1 MGGQLRLKLEH
12 NADFSRD
19 RFIVSAPNREA
30 AETLDAWPNQRG
42 GALALIGSPGAG
54 KTHLAAA
61 WAERTGA
68 EVITL
73 ADLEADD
80 LGDLSGPMLLD
91 GADSAPHGEA
101 FFHLLNKAQQ
111 PESCLLVTGRT
122 PPRTWSVDVP
132 DLRSR
137 LNALT
142 VVELGEP
149 DDAILRGLLV
159 KLFQERNIRPPQD
172 LLAYLVLRMERSA
185 PAAQAIVAALD
196 ETASAEHRPISRV
209 LARELLRDETDDS
222 IEQP

>member
-1 MGGQLRLKLEH
+1 LGGQLRLKLEH

-19 RFIVSAPNREA
+19 RFIVSSPNREA
-30 AETLDAWPNQRG
+30 AETLDVWPNRRSG
-42 GALALIGSPGAG
+42 TLALIGSPGAG
-54 KTHLAAA
+54 KSHLAAA

-68 EVITL
+68 KIVTL
-73 ADLEADD
+73 ADLAEDE

-91 GADSAPHGEA
+91 GADAAPHGEA

-122 PPRTWSVDVP
+122 PPRTWAVDLP

-142 VVELGEP
+142 VVALGEP
-149 DDAILRGLLV
+149 DDAILRGLLL
-159 KLFQERNIRPPQD
+159 KLFEERHIRPTQD
-172 LLAYLVLRMERSA
+172 LLAYLLLRMERSA

-209 LARELLRDETDDS
+209 LARELLKDETDE
-222 IEQP
+222 ILEQG

>member
-1 MGGQLRLKLEH
+1 MLHVFNRITDLGGQLRLKLEH

-73 ADLEADD
+73 ADLAEDE

-91 GADSAPHGEA
+91 GADAAPTA
-101 FFHLLNKAQQ
+101 RPFSISSTRRSSRKAAC
-111 PESCLLVTGRT
+111 S
-122 PPRTWSVDVP
+122 S
-132 DLRSR
+132 
-137 LNALT
+137 
-142 VVELGEP
+142 
-149 DDAILRGLLV
+149 
-159 KLFQERNIRPPQD
+159 
-172 LLAYLVLRMERSA
+172 
-185 PAAQAIVAALD
+185 PAAPRREPGAWMCR
-196 ETASAEHRPISRV
+196 TSAR
-209 LARELLRDETDDS
+209 A
-222 IEQP
+222 

>member
-19 RFIVSAPNREA
+19 RFIVSSPNREA
-30 AETLDAWPNQRG
+30 AETLDVWPNRRSG
-42 GALALIGSPGAG
+42 TLALIGSPGAG
-54 KTHLAAA
+54 KSHLAAA

-68 EVITL
+68 KIVTL
-73 ADLEADD
+73 ADLAEDE

-91 GADSAPHGEA
+91 GADAAPHGEA

-122 PPRTWSVDVP
+122 PPRTWAVDLP

-142 VVELGEP
+142 VVALGEP
-149 DDAILRGLLV
+149 DDAILRGLLL
-159 KLFQERNIRPPQD
+159 KLFEERHIRPTQD
-172 LLAYLVLRMERSA
+172 LLAYLLLRMERSA

-209 LARELLRDETDDS
+209 LARELLKDETDE
-222 IEQP
+222 ILEQG